1 MDGMLLALVRK
12 LQNLEKDLDSLRVD
26 VREIQQELLK
36 STKVYSDQCSRN
48 THSAF

>member
-1 MDGMLLALVRK
+1 MDGMLRELVRN

-36 STKVYSDQCSRN
+36 STKVCSDQCSRN